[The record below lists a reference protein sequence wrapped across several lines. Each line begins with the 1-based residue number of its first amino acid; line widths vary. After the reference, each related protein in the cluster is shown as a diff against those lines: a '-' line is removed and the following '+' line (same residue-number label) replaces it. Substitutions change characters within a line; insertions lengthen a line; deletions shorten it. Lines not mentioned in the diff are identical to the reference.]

1 MVYIE
6 FSIRVPD
13 PEVEKICGE
22 GLKRGMRK
30 KGFWSYETMLMV
42 LLSLNFGIVF
52 FDRNAMS
59 YLAPFV
65 QPDLK
70 LTNEQV
76 GLLASALAFAWA
88 ISGFLIGT
96 IADRAGHRKAFL
108 VGTVILFSL
117 CSVVSGLARSFLM
130 LLAARMVMGAA
141 EGPLMPISQSFAAA
155 ESSPERRG
163 LNMGFVQNFGS
174 NLFGSFV
181 APLVIV
187 ALANAFGWRVS
198 FYLAAAPGLLSAFLL
213 WMLIREPR
221 MERQAADAN
230 QQRMPILEMLRHRN
244 IWVCMTISI
253 FVVAWMVLGWTFL
266 PLIYTQH
273 RHFSTRVMSYL
284 MSVLGLSA
292 AFGAFVLPGMSDRI
306 GRKPV
311 MIFGALIG
319 VLVPAAALHWNGSLL
334 ILGVLLFVGW
344 LANGVSPLMMA
355 TIPSETIPARYVAT
369 TAGLVQGLGEIIG
382 AAGGAWAAGRAADAF
397 GLQVTMWI
405 MGSCAVI
412 AGVLSLL
419 LRETAPVKT
428 AKGMPAADPEPSP
441 IPN

>member
-1 MVYIE
+1 
-6 FSIRVPD
+6 
-13 PEVEKICGE
+13 
-22 GLKRGMRK
+22 MRQTARK
-30 KGFWSYETMLMV
+30 DFWSYETMLMV

-65 QPDLK
+65 KTDLD

-76 GLLASALAFAWA
+76 GLFASGLAFAWA
-88 ISGFLIGT
+88 ISGFVIGT
-96 IADRAGHRKAFL
+96 IADRAGHRKVFL
-108 VGTVILFSL
+108 IVTVILFSL
-117 CSVVSGLARSFLM
+117 CSVASGLAGSFLM

-198 FYLAAAPGLLSAFLL
+198 FFLAAVPGLISAFLL
-213 WMLIREPR
+213 WLLIREPR
-221 MERQAADAN
+221 IELAGSGENRE
-230 QQRMPILEMLRHRN
+230 RMPIREMLRHRN
-244 IWVCMTISI
+244 IWVCMLMSVFI
-253 FVVAWMVLGWTFL
+253 VAWMVLGWTFL
-266 PLIYTQH
+266 PLFYVSE
-273 RHFSTRVMSYL
+273 RAFSTQVMSYL

-292 AFGAFVLPGMSDRI
+292 TAGAFILPGLSDRI

-311 MIFGALIG
+311 MISGAMLG
-319 VLVPAAALHWNGSLL
+319 VVVPLAALFWGGPVW

-344 LANGVSPLMMA
+344 LANGVTPLLMA
-355 TIPSETIPARYVAT
+355 TIPSETVPARYVAT
-369 TAGLVQGLGEIIG
+369 TAGLVQGFGEIIG

-397 GLQVTMWI
+397 GLPVAMWI
-405 MGSCAVI
+405 MGVCAVI
-412 AGVLSLL
+412 AAALAMLL
-419 LRETAPVKT
+419 KESAPIKTGRESSV
-428 AKGMPAADPEPSP
+428 G
-441 IPN
+441 

>member
-1 MVYIE
+1 MTQH
-6 FSIRVPD
+6 SR
-13 PEVEKICGE
+13 
-22 GLKRGMRK
+22 R
-30 KGFWSYETMLMV
+30 GFWTYETMLMV

-65 QPDLK
+65 QPDLR
-70 LTNEQV
+70 LTNEQI
-76 GLLASALAFAWA
+76 GLFASGLSFAWA

-108 VGTVILFSL
+108 VGTVLLFSL
-117 CSVVSGLARSFLM
+117 CSVISGLSGSFLM

-187 ALANAFGWRVS
+187 ALANVFGWRMS
-198 FYLAAAPGLLSAFLL
+198 FYLAAVPGLLSAFLL
-213 WMLIREPR
+213 WMLIREPK
-221 MERQAADAN
+221 MERQAETKD
-230 QQRMPILEMLRHRN
+230 QERMPILDMLRHRN
-244 IWVCMTISI
+244 IWLCMVISI
-253 FVVAWMVLGWTFL
+253 FMVAWMVLGWTFL
-266 PLIYTQH
+266 PLVYVHERSLSTQ
-273 RHFSTRVMSYL
+273 VMSYL

-292 AFGAFVLPGMSDRI
+292 ASGAFVLPGLSDRI
-306 GRKPV
+306 GRKPI
-311 MIFGALIG
+311 MIIGALTGII
-319 VLVPAAALHWNGSLL
+319 VPLAALYWGGPLW
-334 ILGVLLFVGW
+334 ILGVLLFIGW
-344 LANGVSPLMMA
+344 LASGTCPLLMA

-369 TAGLVQGLGEIIG
+369 TAGLVQGLGEIVG

-397 GLQVTMWI
+397 GLSVTMWI
-405 MGSCAVI
+405 MGACAVI
-412 AGVLSLL
+412 ASVLSLL
-419 LRETAPVKT
+419 LRETAPIKT
-428 AKGMPAADPEPSP
+428 RGAGTLRQAA
-441 IPN
+441 

>member
-1 MVYIE
+1 ME
-6 FSIRVPD
+6 QTSR
-13 PEVEKICGE
+13 
-22 GLKRGMRK
+22 

-70 LTNEQV
+70 LNNEQI
-76 GLLASALAFAWA
+76 GLFASGLAFAWA
-88 ISGFLIGT
+88 ISGFVIGT

-108 VGTVILFSL
+108 ICTVVLFSL
-117 CSVVSGLARSFLM
+117 CSVASGLARSFLM
-130 LLAARMVMGAA
+130 LLGARMVMGAA

-198 FYLAAAPGLLSAFLL
+198 FFLAALPGLLSAFLL

-221 MERQAADAN
+221 IERQSAGDEHE
-230 QQRMPILEMLRHRN
+230 RMPIREMLRHRN
-244 IWVCMTISI
+244 IRLCMALCVFI
-253 FVVAWMVLGWTFL
+253 VAWMVLGWTFL
-266 PLIYTQH
+266 PLVYVKI
-273 RHFSTRVMSYL
+273 RLFSTQVMSYL
-284 MSVLGLSA
+284 MSVLGMSA
-292 AFGAFVLPGMSDRI
+292 AVGAFILPGLSDRI
-306 GRKPV
+306 GRKPIV
-311 MIFGALIG
+311 IGGALTG
-319 VLVPAAALHWNGSLL
+319 VLVPLAALYWSGSVW

-344 LANGVSPLMMA
+344 LANGVTPLLMA

-369 TAGLVQGLGEIIG
+369 TAGLVQGFGEIVG
-382 AAGGAWAAGRAADAF
+382 AAGGAWAAGRAADMF
-397 GLQVTMWI
+397 GLPVTMWI
-405 MGSCAVI
+405 MCACALI
-412 AGVLSLL
+412 AGMLALL
-419 LRETAPVKT
+419 LKETAPIKVSKHRQ
-428 AKGMPAADPEPSP
+428 
-441 IPN
+441 

>member
-1 MVYIE
+1 MQQQV
-6 FSIRVPD
+6 R
-13 PEVEKICGE
+13 
-22 GLKRGMRK
+22 
-30 KGFWSYETMLMV
+30 KGFWSYETMLMI

-65 QPDLK
+65 KPDLN

-76 GLLASALAFAWA
+76 GLFASGLAFMWA
-88 ISGFLIGT
+88 ISGFVIGT

-108 VGTVILFSL
+108 VITVIIFSI
-117 CSVVSGLARSFLM
+117 CSIVSGMAGSFLM
-130 LLAARMVMGAA
+130 LLAARMIMGAA

-198 FYLAAAPGLLSAFLL
+198 FYLAAVPGLFSALLL
-213 WMLIREPR
+213 WMFVREPKI
-221 MERQAADAN
+221 ERPTSDRERE
-230 QQRMPILEMLRHRN
+230 RMPIREMLRHRN
-244 IWVCMTISI
+244 IWVCMLMSV
-253 FVVAWMVLGWTFL
+253 FVVAWMQLGWAFL
-266 PLIYTQH
+266 PLVYVNHRMVSTQ
-273 RHFSTRVMSYL
+273 VMSYL
-284 MSVLGLSA
+284 MSVLGMSA
-292 AFGAFVLPGMSDRI
+292 AAGAFLLPGLSDRI

-311 MIFGALIG
+311 MIVGALMG
-319 VLVPAAALHWNGSLL
+319 VLVPMAALYYGGPAW
-334 ILGVLLFVGW
+334 ILGVLLFIGW

-369 TAGLVQGLGEIIG
+369 TAGLVQGFGEIIG

-397 GLQVTMWI
+397 GLPVTMWI
-405 MGSCAVI
+405 MGACSLIATVI
-412 AGVLSLL
+412 AMLL
-419 LRETAPVKT
+419 KETAPIKT
-428 AKGMPAADPEPSP
+428 GRKAA
-441 IPN
+441 